1 MEAGGVR
8 SNFWES
14 SNVVTHADRA
24 GHNQGSYGRFW
35 HRTRGL
41 FRINRLVTLAG
52 VVSDVVLCSKGG
64 EDEERRDDRL
74 FGGETG

>member
-1 MEAGGVR
+1 MEAGGAR
-8 SNFWES
+8 SNFWER
-14 SNVVTHADRA
+14 NNIVTHADRA

-35 HRTRGL
+35 QRTRGL

-52 VVSDVVLCSKGG
+52 VGSEVVVCSKGG
-64 EDEERRDDRL
+64 EDEKGRDDRI